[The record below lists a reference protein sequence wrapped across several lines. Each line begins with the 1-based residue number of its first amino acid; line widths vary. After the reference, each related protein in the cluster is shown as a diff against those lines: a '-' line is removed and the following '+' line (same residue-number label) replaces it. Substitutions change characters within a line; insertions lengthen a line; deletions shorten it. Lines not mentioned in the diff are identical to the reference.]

1 MVTRSHEATTE
12 EELVSRLMHLFAR
25 TLDHQGT
32 CLETLELTYAQAKLI
47 WRLEAGDTPSLK
59 EAARRCG
66 VDPSN
71 LSSVVDQLIE
81 RGLMTSRPAQHDRRV
96 RIVRLTG
103 EGVRMRKRLLACLAE
118 NPATGS
124 LSAQQQQQLLEI
136 LRDVACM
143 SVARR
148 RLAPVGETM
157 FPLRDPFFSSRLS
170 ARAAAIAA
178 HAEESLRGNLTV
190 SPFAPSLAHRPGR

>member
-1 MVTRSHEATTE
+1 MREHAQAGTQ
-12 EELVSRLMHLFAR
+12 EELVARLMELFAR

-71 LSSVVDQLIE
+71 LSGVVDQLIE
-81 RGLMTSRPAQHDRRV
+81 RRLMTSRPAAHDKRV

-103 EGVRMRKRLLACLAE
+103 DGVRMRKRLVACLSQ
-118 NPATGS
+118 NPTIAS
-124 LSAQQQQQLLEI
+124 LSDEQQERLLEI
-136 LRDVACM
+136 LRDVA
-143 SVARR
+143 
-148 RLAPVGETM
+148 
-157 FPLRDPFFSSRLS
+157 
-170 ARAAAIAA
+170 
-178 HAEESLRGNLTV
+178 
-190 SPFAPSLAHRPGR
+190 

>member
-1 MVTRSHEATTE
+1 MATRPHEATTQ

-71 LSSVVDQLIE
+71 LSGVVDQLTE
-81 RGLMTSRPAQHDRRV
+81 RGLMTSRPAQHDKRV

-103 EGVRMRKRLLACLAE
+103 EGVRMRKRLLACLAQ

-124 LSAQQQQQLLEI
+124 LSAAQQHQLLEI
-136 LRDVACM
+136 LRDVA
-143 SVARR
+143 
-148 RLAPVGETM
+148 
-157 FPLRDPFFSSRLS
+157 
-170 ARAAAIAA
+170 
-178 HAEESLRGNLTV
+178 
-190 SPFAPSLAHRPGR
+190 

>member
-1 MVTRSHEATTE
+1 M
-12 EELVSRLMHLFAR
+12 SRLMHLFAR

-32 CLETLELTYAQAKLI
+32 CLQTLELTYAQAKLI

-71 LSSVVDQLIE
+71 LSSVVDQLVE
-81 RGLMTSRPAQHDRRV
+81 RGLMASRPAQHDRRV

-103 EGVRMRKRLLACLAE
+103 EGVRLRKRLLACLAQ

-124 LSAQQQQQLLEI
+124 LTESQQQQLLEI
-136 LRDVACM
+136 LRDVA
-143 SVARR
+143 
-148 RLAPVGETM
+148 
-157 FPLRDPFFSSRLS
+157 
-170 ARAAAIAA
+170 
-178 HAEESLRGNLTV
+178 
-190 SPFAPSLAHRPGR
+190 

>member
-1 MVTRSHEATTE
+1 ME
-12 EELVSRLMHLFAR
+12 LFAR

-71 LSSVVDQLIE
+71 LSSVVDQLTE
-81 RGLMTSRPAQHDRRV
+81 RGLMTSRPAAHDKRV

-103 EGVRMRKRLLACLAE
+103 EGVRMRKRLIACLSQ
-118 NPATGS
+118 NPTLDS
-124 LSAQQQQQLLEI
+124 LSALQQRQLLEI
-136 LRDVACM
+136 LREVA
-143 SVARR
+143 
-148 RLAPVGETM
+148 
-157 FPLRDPFFSSRLS
+157 
-170 ARAAAIAA
+170 
-178 HAEESLRGNLTV
+178 
-190 SPFAPSLAHRPGR
+190 

>member
-1 MVTRSHEATTE
+1 MAEQRQ
-12 EELVSRLMHLFAR
+12 EELVSRLMELFAR

-71 LSSVVDQLIE
+71 LSSVVDQLTE
-81 RGLMTSRPAQHDRRV
+81 RGLMTSRPAAHDKRV

-103 EGVRMRKRLLACLAE
+103 EGVRMRKRLIACLSQ
-118 NPATGS
+118 NPTLDS
-124 LSAQQQQQLLEI
+124 LSALQQQQLLEI
-136 LRDVACM
+136 LREVA
-143 SVARR
+143 
-148 RLAPVGETM
+148 
-157 FPLRDPFFSSRLS
+157 
-170 ARAAAIAA
+170 
-178 HAEESLRGNLTV
+178 
-190 SPFAPSLAHRPGR
+190 

>member
-1 MVTRSHEATTE
+1 MQ
-12 EELVSRLMHLFAR
+12 EELTQRLMELFAR

-71 LSSVVDQLIE
+71 LSGVVDQLIE
-81 RGLMTSRPAQHDRRV
+81 RGLMTSRAAQHDRRV

-103 EGVRMRKRLLACLAE
+103 EGVRMRKRLVACLAQ
-118 NPATGS
+118 NPAVGS
-124 LSAQQQQQLLEI
+124 MSKARQKQLLEI
-136 LRDVACM
+136 LRDVA
-143 SVARR
+143 
-148 RLAPVGETM
+148 
-157 FPLRDPFFSSRLS
+157 
-170 ARAAAIAA
+170 
-178 HAEESLRGNLTV
+178 
-190 SPFAPSLAHRPGR
+190 

>member
-1 MVTRSHEATTE
+1 MPARKDSQ
-12 EELVSRLMHLFAR
+12 EELVSRLMNLFAQ

-71 LSSVVDQLIE
+71 LSGIVDQLTE
-81 RGLMTSRPAQHDRRV
+81 RGLMTSRPAAHDKRV

-103 EGVRMRKRLLACLAE
+103 EGVRLRRRLLACLSQ
-118 NPATGS
+118 NPTIES
-124 LSAQQQQQLLEI
+124 MSPQQQKQLLDI
-136 LRDVACM
+136 LRDVA
-143 SVARR
+143 
-148 RLAPVGETM
+148 
-157 FPLRDPFFSSRLS
+157 
-170 ARAAAIAA
+170 
-178 HAEESLRGNLTV
+178 
-190 SPFAPSLAHRPGR
+190 

>member
-1 MVTRSHEATTE
+1 M
-12 EELVSRLMHLFAR
+12 SRLMNLFAQ

-71 LSSVVDQLIE
+71 LSGIVDQLAE
-81 RGLMTSRPAQHDRRV
+81 RGLMTSRPAVHDKRV

-103 EGVRMRKRLLACLAE
+103 EGVRMRKRLLACLSQ
-118 NPATGS
+118 NPTLGS
-124 LSAQQQQQLLEI
+124 MSPQQQKQLLDI
-136 LRDVACM
+136 LREVA
-143 SVARR
+143 
-148 RLAPVGETM
+148 
-157 FPLRDPFFSSRLS
+157 
-170 ARAAAIAA
+170 
-178 HAEESLRGNLTV
+178 
-190 SPFAPSLAHRPGR
+190 